1 MLGVESMHVGR
12 CEDCKQFWGVPGEV
26 LGLEKAL
33 KHSGMR

>member
-1 MLGVESMHVGR
+1 MWEGVRTVRSS
-12 CEDCKQFWGVPGEV
+12 GVPGEV

>member
-12 CEDCKQFWGVPGEV
+12 YEDCKQFLDVTGEV

-33 KHSGMR
+33 VYSGMW